1 MPSTDANAL
10 FRTVMHSRGFA
21 AVEDLPVEIALELA
35 LRFAIWVPTATYA
48 VTPWLAPYAIR
59 KIRLRV
65 EPHAPGEVRDL
76 WGTPTNEGYFTDDNS
91 LIKPTVLRR
100 PLAQAALGPYGTSP
114 VSKGLVCCHVW
125 AGTTTDPLLF
135 SFIPNLVW
143 LPADLARLSD
153 AHSTAPPHPLH
164 DVLKEVSQQ
173 RYRSVVSS
181 ADPRRVESAWNLLPS
196 PRRADRRVEGDSGN
210 EVAAPSPIIALIAKR
225 IDRLVTFLDGTLSDG
240 PMPKRFSKRFHAGVG
255 PRIDMSVSPIQ
266 HFVPKGVRQALAQE
280 MRGCV
285 GRQ

>member
-1 MPSTDANAL
+1 M
-10 FRTVMHSRGFA
+10 GFA
-21 AVEDLPVEIALELA
+21 SVDDLPVEIAVELA
-35 LRFAIWVPTATYA
+35 IRFAIWVPTATHA

-76 WGTPTNEGYFTDDNS
+76 WGAPTSEGYFTDDNS

-100 PLAQAALGPYGTSP
+100 RLTQAAIGPYTGSP

-125 AGTTTDPLLF
+125 AGTTTNPLLF

-153 AHSTAPPHPLH
+153 AHSTATPHPLH
-164 DVLKEVSQQ
+164 DVLKELSQE
-173 RYRSVVSS
+173 RYRSVVTS
-181 ADPRRVESAWNLLPS
+181 ADPRRVEAAWNLLPA
-196 PRRADRRVEGDSGN
+196 PRRAEPRVVNGFGN
-210 EVAAPSPIIALIAKR
+210 EVADPIPIVALVTKR
-225 IDRLVTFLDGTLSDG
+225 IDRFVTFLEDTLSDG
-240 PMPKRFSKRFHAGVG
+240 PMPKRFSKRFHAGIG
-255 PRIDMSVSPIQ
+255 PRIDMSVWPIQ
-266 HFVPKGVRQALAQE
+266 NFVPKGVRQALAQE